1 MANSDTLL
9 VRVSCNTEEM
19 LKSLKRAENSLNNFR
34 ETAESVSGYV
44 HSWGVQMQTIGLAFH
59 GFEKTFSWI
68 KTAVN
73 QFMAFGDQ
81 LDKMSLRSGV
91 AAADLS
97 ALKFAAEQCGGSI
110 EDIGN
115 GFRDL
120 NKNLSLAESGD
131 AANLKRLEE
140 LDLSPAILSGMT
152 MKEKFLEVAEA
163 LSNLDSES
171 KKVELSMAL
180 FGEAGNKLLPMLKSG
195 KVGIEELMA
204 EAERLGITMGEDS
217 VSDAAAMTD
226 EINRL
231 KSSLS
236 SLTRQGIAAVAQPLI
251 EMAEYFRSW
260 VETITIAVKNNQ
272 WLVQT
277 LLALGKG
284 FLVFRGSLIV
294 GSLAMT
300 SFHRVLQFGH
310 NEIQK
315 YRVQCALARMQ
326 LAGMP
331 AACQTTSIALLGLQG
346 RVFMLAQSLKALLLS
361 NPIGWITLAA
371 FGFYQL
377 GSAILG
383 AKAELQD
390 FEEEKQKAAEEA
402 EQESAAIATKIDRLK
417 ELSAVEERTR
427 SEQKEME
434 TLLRHL
440 AAAGLDVN
448 KIYDEQTGKLSDLA
462 EGYENLKKSAKW
474 KEAEALKA
482 ANAEI
487 MRNLQINGQNITA
500 KGEERSV
507 SLLGTLFGWEN
518 KEQMKELEEM
528 EQKGKDFV
536 EKYQA
541 NLQKIQELESQA
553 TQDDENDKRIL
564 REREEKKKLLEES
577 QKTNVTVDNAIL
589 QASFADDRAKE
600 LYENE
605 QKYAKLRAD
614 LETSLAAL
622 DVQRDSEGKLSEE
635 LQKKYDAYQ
644 EFYGKL
650 GDLEYQA
657 MVGIHEK
664 YAAKEQEAIRRELE
678 KTEAAARKKEEEARK
693 AREENTKRL
702 IDLQNQLMDAS
713 LTASQRELQA
723 IQKINAELEERLRK
737 ENNLTEAQRQSVE
750 EALRKNRDRE
760 TAFVDSKLD
769 PAQANF
775 VSRMDQLQRELAA
788 SREEYLKAL
797 ERSGFQED
805 TEDVQMA
812 KSKMESSEKAIQ
824 SMTLQGRQ
832 SQVEKLQVEFQTKSD
847 ELANATDTN
856 ERLRLTDELE
866 RLRQELES
874 ARDSVWTLQ
883 DSAAQRQIQESKN
896 LLEKE
901 ETQGEFAVSSNGT
914 FSAYGLDSVAG
925 VDIPK
930 QSLDQLKKICQTV
943 LSIHSQKT
951 EEGFVI

>member
-1 MANSDTLL
+1 
-9 VRVSCNTEEM
+9 M

-34 ETAESVSGYV
+34 ETAESVLGYV
-44 HSWGVQMQTIGLAFH
+44 HSWGVQMQTIGLAFQ

-97 ALKFAAEQCGGSI
+97 ALKFAAEQCGSSI

-180 FGEAGNKLLPMLKSG
+180 FGEVGNKLLPMLKSG
-195 KVGIEELMA
+195 KAGIEELMA

-390 FEEEKQKAAEEA
+390 FEEEQQKAAEA
-402 EQESAAIATKIDRLK
+402 AAQETAAIATKLDRLK

-500 KGEERSV
+500 KGEERTV

-528 EQKGKDFV
+528 EKKGEELASKF
-536 EKYQA
+536 KA

-564 REREEKKKLLEES
+564 EERERKRKLIEES

-589 QASFADDRAKE
+589 QTSFVDDRAKE

-614 LETSLAAL
+614 VETSLDAL
-622 DVQRDSEGKLSEE
+622 DAQRDSEGKLSEE
-635 LQKKYDAYQ
+635 LQKKYDTYR

-650 GDLEYQA
+650 SELEYQA
-657 MVGIHEK
+657 MTGIHEK
-664 YAAKEQEAIRRELE
+664 YAAKEQEEIRRELE
-678 KTEAAARKKEEEARK
+678 KAEAAARKKEEEARK
-693 AREENTKRL
+693 KEEEARKAKEENTQRL
-702 IDLQNQLMDAS
+702 IELQNQLMDAS

-723 IQKINAELEERLRK
+723 IRKINAELEERLRK
-737 ENNLTEAQRQSVE
+737 ENNLTEAQKKAVE
-750 EALRKNRDRE
+750 DALQKNRDRE

-769 PAQANF
+769 PAQAQYL
-775 VSRMDQLQRELAA
+775 SQMDNLQQDLARG
-788 SREEYLKAL
+788 REEYLKAL

-901 ETQGEFAVSSNGT
+901 ETQGELAVSSNGT

-951 EEGFVI
+951 EEGFVV

>member
-1 MANSDTLL
+1 M
-9 VRVSCNTEEM
+9 
-19 LKSLKRAENSLNNFR
+19 
-34 ETAESVSGYV
+34 
-44 HSWGVQMQTIGLAFH
+44 
-59 GFEKTFSWI
+59 
-68 KTAVN
+68 N
-73 QFMAFGDQ
+73 QFTAFGDQ
-81 LDKMSLRSGV
+81 LDKMSIRSGV
-91 AAADLS
+91 AASDLS

-110 EDIGN
+110 EDLGN

-131 AANLKRLEE
+131 ATNLKRFAE

-152 MKEKFLEVAEA
+152 MKEKFMEVAEA
-163 LSNLDSES
+163 ISNLGSES
-171 KKVELSMAL
+171 KKVELAMAL

-195 KVGIEELMA
+195 KAGIKELME
-204 EAERLGITMGEDS
+204 EAERLGITMEDTD
-217 VSDAAAMTD
+217 VSNAAAMTD

-231 KSSLS
+231 KSSIS
-236 SLTRQGIAAVAQPLI
+236 SLTRQGIAAI
-251 EMAEYFRSW
+251 AEPIIKTMEYLRSW
-260 VETITIAVKNNQ
+260 VETITVAVKNHQ
-272 WLVQT
+272 WFAQT
-277 LLALGKG
+277 ALAVGKG
-284 FLVFRGSLIV
+284 FLIFKGTLAVTG
-294 GSLAMT
+294 LAM
-300 SFHRVLQFGH
+300 SGLHAILKFGQV
-310 NEIQK
+310 ELGK
-315 YRVQCALARMQ
+315 YRVQCALAKMQ

-331 AACQTTSIALLGLQG
+331 ATCKTTSIALLGLQG
-346 RVFMLAQSLKALLLS
+346 RIFQLGASLKALFLT
-361 NPIGWITLAA
+361 NPIGWIALAA
-371 FGFYQL
+371 VGFYQL

-383 AKAELQD
+383 AKAELQE
-390 FEEEKQKAAEEA
+390 FEEEQQKAAEAA
-402 EQESAAIATKIDRLK
+402 ERETDAIMTKLDRLK
-417 ELSAVEERTR
+417 ELSTVEERTR

-434 TLLRHL
+434 TLLRQL

-448 KIYDEQTGKLSDLA
+448 KIYDEQTGKLSELA
-462 EGYENLKKSAKW
+462 DGYEALKKSAKW
-474 KEAEALKA
+474 QEAEALKA

-487 MRNLQINGQNITA
+487 MRNLQINGRNIAA

-723 IQKINAELEERLRK
+723 IRKINAELEERLQK
-737 ENNLTEAQRQSVE
+737 ENSLTEAQKKAVE
-750 EALRKNRDRE
+750 DALQKNRDRE

-769 PAQANF
+769 PAQAYF
-775 VSRMDQLQRELAA
+775 ASQMDQLQNDLARN
-788 SREEYLKAL
+788 REEYLKVL

-805 TEDVQMA
+805 AEDVQKA
-812 KSKMESSEKAIQ
+812 KARMESSEKEIQ
-824 SMTLQGRQ
+824 SMTLQGAQ
-832 SQVEKLQVEFQTKSD
+832 SRAEKLQVEFQTKSD
-847 ELANATDTN
+847 ELANATDTH

-866 RLRQELES
+866 GLRQELES

-883 DSAAQRQIQESKN
+883 NSDAQRQIQESGR
-896 LLEKE
+896 LLKKE
-901 ETQGEFAVSSNGT
+901 ETQGQLSVSSNGT

-925 VDIPK
+925 ADIPK
-930 QSLDQLKKICQTV
+930 QSLDQLKKICQAV
-943 LSIHSQKT
+943 LSIHNQKLD
-951 EEGFVI
+951 EGFTL